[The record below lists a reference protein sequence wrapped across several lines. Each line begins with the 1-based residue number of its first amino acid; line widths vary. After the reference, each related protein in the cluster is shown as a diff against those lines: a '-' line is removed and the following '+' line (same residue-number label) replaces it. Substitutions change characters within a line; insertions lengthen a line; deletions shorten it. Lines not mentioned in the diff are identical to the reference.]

1 MATNTTPTRTARP
14 SAAKAATSTK
24 AAPATKAPAA
34 KKTAPAKKAPAAKKA
49 APAAAPQQAAAPA
62 ARAAR
67 RLPKVQVPKLE
78 VPKVK
83 LPEVKLP
90 KVQAPKVKLPKVKLP
105 KVQAPKVQLPKL
117 ELPELSV
124 PAQFTTAQQHVVS
137 AAKQVMAQVNDRID
151 PTHRR
156 TVVLERVDRA
166 EREALK
172 ALEGAMSRTASLR
185 GRIDLPF
192 TADLGRAVRTNV
204 EFAVKLAKRQADF
217 AERVVKTLVPAA

>member
-90 KVQAPKVKLPKVKLP
+90 KVQAPKVKLP

>member
-1 MATNTTPTRTARP
+1 MATNTTPSRTTRPA
-14 SAAKAATSTK
+14 AAKAATSTK
-24 AAPATKAPAA
+24 AAPAR
-34 KKTAPAKKAPAAKKA
+34 KAPAAKKA
-49 APAAAPQQAAAPA
+49 APAKKTAPAAAPQQAAAPA

-67 RLPKVQVPKLE
+67 RLPKVQVPK
-78 VPKVK
+78 VK

-90 KVQAPKVKLPKVKLP
+90 EVKLP

-151 PTHRR
+151 PTRRR

-192 TADLGRAVRTNV
+192 TADLGKAVRTNV

>member
-78 VPKVK
+78 VPEVK

-90 KVQAPKVKLPKVKLP
+90 KVQAPKVKLP

>member
-24 AAPATKAPAA
+24 AAPAT
-34 KKTAPAKKAPAAKKA
+34 KAPAAKKA

-83 LPEVKLP
+83 LPE
-90 KVQAPKVKLPKVKLP
+90 VKLP

>member
-78 VPKVK
+78 VPEVK

-90 KVQAPKVKLPKVKLP
+90 KVQAPKVKLP

-217 AERVVKTLVPAA
+217 AESVVKTLVPAA

>member
-1 MATNTTPTRTARP
+1 MATNTTPSRTTRP

-24 AAPATKAPAA
+24 AAPAR
-34 KKTAPAKKAPAAKKA
+34 KAPAAKKA
-49 APAAAPQQAAAPA
+49 APAKKTAPAAAPQQAAAPA

-78 VPKVK
+78 IPKVKLPEVK

-90 KVQAPKVKLPKVKLP
+90 KVQAPKVKLPNVR
-105 KVQAPKVQLPKL
+105 APKVQLPKL

-124 PAQFTTAQQHVVS
+124 PAQLTTAQQHVVS

-151 PTHRR
+151 PTRRR

-192 TADLGRAVRTNV
+192 TADLGKAVRTNV

>member
-83 LPEVKLP
+83 LPE
-90 KVQAPKVKLPKVKLP
+90 VKLP